1 MTLFNNGDQPV
12 DMMEIARQTTARDV
26 ERRKPGTV
34 KVVAPAKVNL
44 VLKVGERREDGY
56 HPLENVFQA
65 VMLHDLVYLWPE
77 GPEGTV
83 TCECVAFES
92 LPPVDAAPEDNL
104 AARAVRTLAKAVFG
118 AADAAPGIGIRIEKH
133 IPAQAG
139 LGGGSSDA
147 AAALVGAAR
156 VWTDAGALAPD
167 AVTPEMLEAVAAPLG
182 ADVTFF
188 LRGGAALYD
197 GVGEHFVRAYA
208 PRKDAVA
215 IIKPDAGLSTGAVYR
230 AFDEGVGREADSTGN
245 NAAGEGAGNNAAG
258 EGTSGAELKLDV
270 VAAADLPLIN
280 DLQAPSVALLPEI
293 GRIIRWA
300 SAQPAT
306 RGVMMSGSGSA
317 VFVICSDFA
326 GACKLTASAKLQGWW
341 ARTTAFGPVK
351 AAVVPA

>member
-77 GPEGTV
+77 GPVGAV
-83 TCECVAFES
+83 TCECVAFEG
-92 LPPVDAAPEDNL
+92 LPPVDAAPENNL
-104 AARAVRTLAKAVFG
+104 ATRAVRALARALFG
-118 AADAAPGIGIRIEKH
+118 APDGAPGIGIRIEKH

-156 VWTDAGALAPD
+156 VWTDAGALAED
-167 AVTPEMLEAVAAPLG
+167 AITPELLEKVAAPLG

-208 PRKDAVA
+208 PRKD
-215 IIKPDAGLSTGAVYR
+215 
-230 AFDEGVGREADSTGN
+230 
-245 NAAGEGAGNNAAG
+245 
-258 EGTSGAELKLDV
+258 
-270 VAAADLPLIN
+270 
-280 DLQAPSVALLPEI
+280 
-293 GRIIRWA
+293 
-300 SAQPAT
+300 
-306 RGVMMSGSGSA
+306 
-317 VFVICSDFA
+317 
-326 GACKLTASAKLQGWW
+326 
-341 ARTTAFGPVK
+341 
-351 AAVVPA
+351 

>member
-77 GPEGTV
+77 GPVGAV
-83 TCECVAFES
+83 TCECMAFES
-92 LPPVDAAPEDNL
+92 LPPVDAAPENNL
-104 AARAVRTLAKAVFG
+104 ATRAVRALACALFG

-156 VWTDAGALAPD
+156 VWTDAEALAPD
-167 AVTPEMLEAVAAPLG
+167 AVTPELLEAVAAPLG

-208 PRKDAVA
+208 PRKDAVV
-215 IIKPDAGLSTGAVYR
+215 IIKPDAGLSTGVVYR
-230 AFDEGVGREADSTGN
+230 AFDEGVGRE
-245 NAAGEGAGNNAAG
+245 GAGDSAA
-258 EGTSGAELKLDV
+258 SDALALDV
-270 VAAADLPLIN
+270 AAAADLPLMN

-293 GRIIRWA
+293 GHIIDWA

-306 RGVMMSGSGSA
+306 SGVMMSGSGSA
-317 VFVICSDFA
+317 VFAICSDFA